1 MKIPI
6 LLISEFIGVV
16 AVVIILSISPVIRNK
31 RPLRFL
37 YPRREGT
44 AAATVG
50 ILILVLTAVVQRFQP
65 ELFSQL
71 MNFSTYPTLVNV
83 PKQSYASLNT
93 ITAQVLFSAAM
104 IAPIALG
111 LFARRQPLLS
121 IGLSKP
127 GLRAGLQVGAA
138 LFILVIFLQGKIF
151 AIINGLTQ
159 GAYLTLIVAFVAA
172 IGEEAVFRG
181 YIQPRFTAWIG
192 DRWGWLAAVL
202 LYVAWWALPTIA
214 SYSGDSTSLVVG
226 ILYRLT
232 LGLLLGWIMRK
243 TGSLAAPILYHTV
256 HMWLAFM

>member
-44 AAATVG
+44 ASVTVG

-65 ELFSQL
+65 DLFAQL
-71 MNFSTYPTLVNV
+71 MNFTTYPTLVNT
-83 PKQSYASLNT
+83 PKPSFASLNA

-104 IAPIALG
+104 IVPIALA
-111 LFARRQPLLS
+111 LFTRRQPLLS

-127 GLRAGLQVGAA
+127 GLKAGLQVGAA

-151 AIINGLTQ
+151 AIINGLNQ
-159 GAYLTLIVAFVAA
+159 GAYITFGVAFAAA
-172 IGEEAVFRG
+172 IAEEAVFRG
-181 YIQPRFTAWIG
+181 YIQPRFSSWMG
-192 DRWGWLAAVL
+192 ERWGWLAAVL
-202 LYVAWWALPTIA
+202 VYVAWWALPAIA
-214 SYSGDSTSLVVG
+214 SYTGDSTPLFIG
-226 ILYRLT
+226 LLYRLS

>member
-16 AVVIILSISPVIRNK
+16 AVVMILSISPMIRNK

-71 MNFSTYPTLVNV
+71 MNFSTYPTLVNTSK
-83 PKQSYASLNT
+83 PSFASLNA
-93 ITAQVLFSAAM
+93 ITAQVLFSVAM
-104 IAPIALG
+104 IAPIALA
-111 LFARRQPLLS
+111 LFTRRQPLLS

-127 GLRAGLQVGAA
+127 GLKAGLQVGAA

-151 AIINGLTQ
+151 AIINGLNQ
-159 GAYLTLIVAFVAA
+159 GAFLTLGVAFAAA

-181 YIQPRFTAWIG
+181 YIQPRFTAWMVE
-192 DRWGWLAAVL
+192 RWGWLAAVL
-202 LYVAWWALPTIA
+202 IYVAWWALPVIG
-214 SYSGDSTSLVVG
+214 SYTGDINGFLIG
-226 ILYRLT
+226 LLYRLT

-256 HMWLAFM
+256 HIWLAFM